1 MTSEHVQTAI
11 ETSAAVTSGAS
22 KTTFFAG
29 SGAVAGKWLG
39 LDPITA
45 IGLFVAVGGLII
57 SVLGFAVN
65 WYYKAKDERRK
76 AELHVLEVQKAGDH
90 CNGKT

>member
-1 MTSEHVQTAI
+1 MSSEHVQTAI
-11 ETSAAVTSGAS
+11 ETSAAVTSGAA
-22 KTTFFAG
+22 KTTFVAG
-29 SGAVAGKWLG
+29 GGAVAGKWLG

-45 IGLFVAVGGLII
+45 IGLIVGVGGLII
-57 SVLGFAVN
+57 SILGFLVN

-76 AELHVLEVQKAGDH
+76 AELHEFQVHKTAGQ